1 MKQHALLSSLPLF
14 RSQRDLGNRTAHLHW
29 KCCWLELKCLIVY
42 TSEQWNWVLDEYQK
56 HVRPNQIMS
65 FYCVVML
72 ANGFLM
78 AYSLTYMQNYQTNYI
93 LIISKIIRLITAMLG
108 CVGVDIKL
116 LFLGFQGCS
125 KCETRLTIYHV
136 YEFYYFEINILC
148 AEIQYEQQ

>member
-1 MKQHALLSSLPLF
+1 M
-14 RSQRDLGNRTAHLHW
+14 
-29 KCCWLELKCLIVY
+29 
-42 TSEQWNWVLDEYQK
+42 LDEYQK

-116 LFLGFQGCS
+116 LFLGFRVVPNAKQDS
-125 KCETRLTIYHV
+125 QSIMSMNFIILKLI
-136 YEFYYFEINILC
+136 FYVLKFNMSSSNSDG
-148 AEIQYEQQ
+148 